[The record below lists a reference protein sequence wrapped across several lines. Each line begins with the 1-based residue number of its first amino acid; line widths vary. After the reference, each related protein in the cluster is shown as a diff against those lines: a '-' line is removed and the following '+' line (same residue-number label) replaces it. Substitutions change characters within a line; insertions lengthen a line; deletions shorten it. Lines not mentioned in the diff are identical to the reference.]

1 MPGIKYESEPQLNWI
16 VGFTRE
22 GKIFALSPC
31 LSSSQGARISIR
43 RVPQNPRVAV

>member
-1 MPGIKYESEPQLNWI
+1 MPGIKYESEPQLNWV

-31 LSSSQGARISIR
+31 LSSSQRIDKT
-43 RVPQNPRVAV
+43 VELATTTDE